1 MPLRHLS
8 SLPDPP
14 GWLDPSFVGGVAER
28 QAPSQWEGPGTEQPA
43 FHSASS
49 SNQAEA
55 LEMPNSSGHSHP
67 EECLSRVDLE
77 DVLHEA

>member
-14 GWLDPSFVGGVAER
+14 GGLHPSFAGGVTER
-28 QAPSQWEGPGTEQPA
+28 QVPSQFA
-43 FHSASS
+43 FHSAPS

-55 LEMPNSSGHSHP
+55 LEMPSPSGHSHP

-77 DVLHEA
+77 GDVLHEA